1 MEGNNSAKLQDGHAS
16 AAIQQSCLSLRSFIR
31 FSSFLAWRPWG
42 GLCLPHKLTLQR
54 DTSLKLRIPN
64 PGIIYTNMTPTTASP
79 QNDQTSQKSRHTETC
94 VRIIFFTSLENEEQ
108 LGCSKID
115 LWLWHPKNRGSK
127 KLPSHQEMS
136 SANCLNTTVTCF
148 TLFPKDYFHILSH
161 YFHPHAMFYSL
172 LDCSPSDIGGR
183 LGSSLLHDGVGP
195 SPPPANAWSTPL
207 PVIAGT
213 KFPPFDLKVQCHKEK
228 NSMRMGWLL
237 MTHGMHGV
245 QQQRTLIM
253 NNIPHPCSWMF
264 MVFKTRT

>member
-1 MEGNNSAKLQDGHAS
+1 MFEQESLLNESMEKYIWNQPLEHPKMVSTKWENTTPFFRTNPARHKMMVYAGHVPTHFMPEIS
-16 AAIQQSCLSLRSFIR
+16 R
-31 FSSFLAWRPWG
+31 
-42 GLCLPHKLTLQR
+42 
-54 DTSLKLRIPN
+54 
-64 PGIIYTNMTPTTASP
+64 GITNMTPTTASP

-94 VRIIFFTSLENEEQ
+94 VRIIFLTSLENEEQ

-148 TLFPKDYFHILSH
+148 TLLPKDYFHTFSH

-195 SPPPANAWSTPL
+195 SPPPANTWSTPL

-213 KFPPFDLKVQCHKEK
+213 KFPPFDLKVQCHKE
-228 NSMRMGWLL
+228 
-237 MTHGMHGV
+237 
-245 QQQRTLIM
+245 
-253 NNIPHPCSWMF
+253 
-264 MVFKTRT
+264 